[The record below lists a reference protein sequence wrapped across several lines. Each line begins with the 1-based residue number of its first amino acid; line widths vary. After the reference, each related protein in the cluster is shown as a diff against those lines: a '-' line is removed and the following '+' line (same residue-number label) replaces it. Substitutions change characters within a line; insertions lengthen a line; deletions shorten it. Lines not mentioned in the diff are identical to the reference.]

1 MLQTPVPWKTMM
13 LRGSR
18 VLARCDE
25 RGEPIAGP
33 DGRVEIRYKPKD
45 TRAYRAGK
53 RNLDPVPGE
62 SLLADDACVPAVV
75 SGDRKAAAAARAL
88 SLNHGADAYVIY
100 ADGACSGNPGPA
112 GVGVVLQDG
121 ARRRELSSFLGQGTN
136 NIAELTAI
144 LEAADAIDD
153 ATRPVRMHTD
163 SRYAIG
169 VLTLGWKAKANVPL
183 VQRAKQAL
191 ARFADLEIIH
201 VPGHAGVPLNER
213 ADALAVQ
220 AVKTEISTGWILY

>member
-1 MLQTPVPWKTMM
+1 MI

-25 RGEPIAGP
+25 RGELVAGA

-53 RNLDPVPGE
+53 GNLEPAGDDE
-62 SLLADDACVPAVV
+62 ILADDACAEAAPVA
-75 SGDRKAAAAARAL
+75 GDRKAAAAQRAR
-88 SLNHGADAYVIY
+88 SLNHAADAYVIY

-112 GVGVVLQDG
+112 GIGVVMQDG
-121 ARRRELSSFLGQGTN
+121 KTRRELSSFLGQATN

-144 LEAADAIDD
+144 LEAALAIEDP
-153 ATRPVRMHTD
+153 ARPVRMHTD
-163 SRYAIG
+163 SRYSIG
-169 VLTLGWKAKANVPL
+169 VLTLGWKAKANVEL
-183 VQRAKQAL
+183 VQRVKKAL
-191 ARFADLEIIH
+191 ERFSDLQLIH

-220 AVKTEISTGWILY
+220 AVKTQRSSGWVTY